1 MLLDNPV
8 EARDGR
14 VTQEPSSTQHEDA
27 AISESAGKAPGQS
40 QIKAVT
46 LVVLLVYM
54 GQMTLNPVVAPLAR
68 ELGLAEWQIG
78 LMISVAA
85 IMVVAT
91 SRAWGRRAQA
101 HGARRVL
108 LRAVSVAAGA
118 TLGFVLTSWAGMAG
132 LIGSTGLFVMIVA
145 LRGVA
150 FGGAI
155 AAVPTTAQTYVARTT
170 QSEGDRVSGMAGVGA
185 AQGMA
190 MVFGSVLGG
199 ALSSVGLLVALWAVP
214 VLLVLALVVVLRL
227 RPEPAGEAVSE
238 PTPVNPLDQRVWPFL
253 VAGFGMFTA
262 LGFIQV
268 ITGFLIQDRFGLAAE
283 TTGLATGG
291 ALLAAGIGMILAQAV
306 IVPRSGWSPAT
317 LLRVGSASA
326 LAGFIVLIPATTM
339 LVLILSIALIG
350 LGLGIATPGYTAGP
364 SLLMRPEEQGGL
376 AGTIGM
382 NNGLTFVL
390 APSLSTFAYGVAPTF
405 PLVVSAAIMAGVVGF
420 VFLHPRFRSAALKR

>member
-1 MLLDNPV
+1 VTKEPNVP
-8 EARDGR
+8 ASQASPDGSR
-14 VTQEPSSTQHEDA
+14 
-27 AISESAGKAPGQS
+27 ESAAGRS

-54 GQMTLNPVVAPLAR
+54 AQMTLNPVVAPLAR

-78 LMISVAA
+78 LMISTAA
-85 IMVVAT
+85 VMVVAT
-91 SRAWGRRAQA
+91 SRGWGRRAQA

-108 LRAVSVAAGA
+108 LRAVSVAACA

-132 LIGSTGLFVMIVA
+132 LIGSTVLFVLIVA

-155 AAVPTTAQTYVARTT
+155 AA
-170 QSEGDRVSGMAGVGA
+170 GIGA

-199 ALSSVGLLVALWAVP
+199 ALAGLGLLLALWAVP
-214 VLLVLALVVVLRL
+214 VLLTLALLVVLRL
-227 RPEPAGEAVSE
+227 RPEPVGEAIRE
-238 PTPVNPLDQRVWPFL
+238 PSPVNPLDPRVWPFL

-262 LGFIQV
+262 LGFVQV
-268 ITGFLIQDRFGLAAE
+268 LTGFLIQDRFGLGSEA
-283 TTGLATGG
+283 TGLVTGG
-291 ALLAAGIGMILAQAV
+291 ALLAAGVGMILAQAV
-306 IVPRSGWSPAT
+306 IVPRSGWAPAT
-317 LLRVGSASA
+317 LLRVGSAGA
-326 LAGFIVLIPATTM
+326 LAGFMLLIPSAGMAT
-339 LVLILSIALIG
+339 LIAAIALVG

-390 APSLSTFAYGVAPTF
+390 APSASTFAYGVSPTL
-405 PLVVSAAIMAGVVGF
+405 PLVVSAAIMAAVMVF
-420 VFLHPRFRSAALKR
+420 VLLHPRFGRVPADAGRLGS